1 MEQKTIRVKGTQMC
15 YLQQGEGVPVLLI
28 HGNTGC
34 NLWFEK
40 VMDMPGIAAWAPDL
54 PNFGC
59 SENIKE
65 IDIDV
70 YADYAKAFSDAVGL
84 EKPVVVGHS
93 FGGAVA
99 MSAVLRNPGWARSM
113 MLVDAAPADGL
124 PTPEAH
130 YPIIEQYKENRDLM
144 KQALGALMPEVPDQ
158 DHFERLVDKG
168 MEMNPDAYVGHA
180 KVLTDFDYVASA
192 GKHDGTVLVVVGDK
206 DPLITVDSA
215 KKTASQFPTAT
226 LQVVEG
232 VGHAVMVERPEE
244 FVAITRKFSGVE

>member
-1 MEQKTIRVKGTQMC
+1 MEQKRIQIKGTEIC
-15 YLQQGEGVPVLLI
+15 YLQQGDGTPVLLL

-34 NLWFEK
+34 NLWYEK
-40 VMDMPGIAAWAPDL
+40 VMDIPGLALWAPDL

-59 SENIKE
+59 SSNIDQ

-70 YADYAKAFSDAVGL
+70 YADYAKAFADAVGL
-84 EKPVVVGHS
+84 EKPVLVGHS

-113 MLVDAAPADGL
+113 MLIDAAPADGL
-124 PTPEAH
+124 PTPEEH
-130 YPIIEQYKENRDLM
+130 YPIIEQYKQNRDLM
-144 KQALGALMPEVPDQ
+144 KQALGALMPDVPDP

-180 KVLTDFDYVASA
+180 KVLTDFDYVESA
-192 GKHDGTVLVVVGDK
+192 GKHEGTVLVVVGDR
-206 DPLITVDSA
+206 DPLITVEHA
-215 KKTASQFPTAT
+215 KKTAAQFPTAT
-226 LQVVEG
+226 MRTVEG

-244 FVAITRKFSGVE
+244 FKAILREFAGQ